1 MEKLVGAAAAVHT
14 PIMLTGN
21 QIRAARQLAGMRRQD
36 QLAAAAK
43 LGVATIQ
50 RAEKAGDQ
58 IPPIAAPG
66 MAAIVRALEQADIVF
81 ELSGGSLAGGVTFRK
96 R

>member
-1 MEKLVGAAAAVHT
+1 MEKLEGAWEPVHT

-36 QLAAAAK
+36 QLGKAAK

-50 RAEKAGDQ
+50 RAEKAGDE
-58 IPPIAAPG
+58 IPSIAANN
-66 MAAIVRALEQADIVF
+66 MADIVRALEVAGIVF